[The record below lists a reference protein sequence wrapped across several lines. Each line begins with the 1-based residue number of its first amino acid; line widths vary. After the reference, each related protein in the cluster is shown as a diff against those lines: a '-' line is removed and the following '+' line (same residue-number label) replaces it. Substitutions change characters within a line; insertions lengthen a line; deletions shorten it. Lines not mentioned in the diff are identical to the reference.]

1 MMKKISFFISLQIDY
16 FQENEDYSQSDL
28 RIYVRE
34 VLNQLS
40 EFNTLRTKND
50 DIFLIISQI
59 EVTRVPL

>member
-1 MMKKISFFISLQIDY
+1 MKKISFFISLQIDY
-16 FQENEDYSQSDL
+16 CQENEDYSQSDL

-40 EFNTLRTKND
+40 EFNTLKTKND

>member
-1 MMKKISFFISLQIDY
+1 MKKISFFISLQIDY

-40 EFNTLRTKND
+40 EFNTLKTKND
-50 DIFLIISQI
+50 DIFFIISQI

>member
-1 MMKKISFFISLQIDY
+1 MKKISFFISLQIDY

>member
-1 MMKKISFFISLQIDY
+1 MKKISFFISLQIDY

-40 EFNTLRTKND
+40 EFNTLKTKND

>member
-1 MMKKISFFISLQIDY
+1 MKKISFFISLQIDY
-16 FQENEDYSQSDL
+16 FQENKDYSQSDL

-40 EFNTLRTKND
+40 EFNTLKTKND